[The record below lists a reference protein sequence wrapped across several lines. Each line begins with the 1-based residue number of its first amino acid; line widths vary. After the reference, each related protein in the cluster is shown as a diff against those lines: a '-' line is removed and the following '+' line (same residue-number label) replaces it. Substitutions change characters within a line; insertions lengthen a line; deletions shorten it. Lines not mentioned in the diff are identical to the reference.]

1 MTIPLAHWEIE
12 GASFLLSSILT
23 FLNIKNEINPPSL
36 LKLYASLEKSDA
48 MENKKIRMKYT
59 SWIIS
64 VMLYWCSIDF
74 HSICPLKILVSSGNE
89 ILVSLFSFGNLSFHY
104 LPFQA
109 KFVLN
114 RLQLSSTLSANF
126 NWTNGS
132 VENDII
138 FGPWVSFVPMCL
150 S

>member
-59 SWIIS
+59 S
-64 VMLYWCSIDF
+64 
-74 HSICPLKILVSSGNE
+74 
-89 ILVSLFSFGNLSFHY
+89 
-104 LPFQA
+104 
-109 KFVLN
+109 
-114 RLQLSSTLSANF
+114 
-126 NWTNGS
+126 
-132 VENDII
+132 
-138 FGPWVSFVPMCL
+138 
-150 S
+150 